1 MNLVIKNCN
10 CINQADISIEP
21 NCLNIKYAMNGT
33 GKSTISKAILLK
45 SQDEDALK
53 EKLRPYGKDE
63 ESDEQP
69 EVSDIPYTKVKV
81 FNDSYVSTKVL
92 AKENSNASIICKS
105 IKTELPIRTNVQYLW
120 MLLLTQQIH

>member
-1 MNLVIKNCN
+1 MGRKKMNLVIKNCN

-53 EKLRPYGKDE
+53 EKL
-63 ESDEQP
+63 
-69 EVSDIPYTKVKV
+69 
-81 FNDSYVSTKVL
+81 
-92 AKENSNASIICKS
+92 
-105 IKTELPIRTNVQYLW
+105 IKLRRMNNQKYPIYHIQRLKYSMTVMSAQKF
-120 MLLLTQQIH
+120 